1 MNPYAKQLLDAL
13 QRNAFFIVSLLQA
26 HSVVSLSM
34 GDRNKPEGTV
44 HSSERAIRV
53 VPKCLPQSYHF

>member
-13 QRNAFFIVSLLQA
+13 QRIHFIVSLLQA

-34 GDRNKPEGTV
+34 GDHNKPEGAV
-44 HSSERAIRV
+44 HSSERAIKV

>member
-13 QRNAFFIVSLLQA
+13 QRNASFFVSLLQA
-26 HSVVSLSM
+26 HSVISLSM
-34 GDRNKPEGTV
+34 GDRNKPEGTA
-44 HSSERAIRV
+44 HSSERAFRV